1 MKINGNRLVTGTLR
15 GYDPF
20 MNLVIDEAVEHVKG
34 NNNMNPIGM
43 VVVRGN
49 SVVMI
54 EALERLV

>member
-1 MKINGNRLVTGTLR
+1 
-15 GYDPF
+15 

-34 NNNMNPIGM
+34 SNNMNPIGM